1 MIERK
6 LKELQM
12 KFQMLW
18 LRRRLLLAITAI
30 GALVGL
36 CVALF
41 LVTPQY
47 TADNELYFSAYT
59 ARKDKS
65 IRDSQL
71 ENSRGLAESY
81 SVYMKEPFMFARAEE
96 NQPRTLSH
104 HYTAGELGRAIDIR
118 VDSDANV
125 IFFKV
130 TTNDPRDSAIICD
143 FYSEFSMQQIVNLT
157 GVGTYEIFNETKIPT
172 VPSFPDPIL
181 YTLVGALM
189 GLIAAVA
196 FALKVKQKIY
206 GEREIKILLPGCK
219 ILSSIPEFK

>member
-6 LKELQM
+6 LKEWLV

-18 LRRRLLLAITAI
+18 FRRQLLLAITAL
-30 GALVGL
+30 GALLGL
-36 CVALF
+36 LIALF
-41 LVTPQY
+41 VVTPQY
-47 TADNELYFSAYT
+47 TANNELYFSAYT
-59 ARKDKS
+59 ARKDKT

-81 SVYMKEPFMFARAEE
+81 SVYMKEQFMFARAVE
-96 NQPRTLSH
+96 NQPQTLSH
-104 HYTAGELGRAIDIR
+104 RYTVGELSRAIDIR

-130 TTNDPRDSAIICD
+130 TTNDPKDSAIICD
-143 FYSEFSMQQIVNLT
+143 FYSEFSMQQIVDLT

-172 VPSFPDPIL
+172 VPSFPNPIL
-181 YTLVGALM
+181 YTLVGALL

-206 GEREIKILLPGCK
+206 GEQEIKILLPGCK
-219 ILSSIPEFK
+219 ILTCVPEFK